1 MSFRVVVLGGY
12 GNFGGRIARTLARDP
27 GMAVTVVGR
36 EGARAVDTA
45 TAIAL
50 ECGNRVDAAAFDVSA
65 RDIGARLRTLE
76 PNLVIHTCGPFQSRD
91 HGVARAALSVGAHY
105 VDLADARKFV
115 CGIRAI
121 DDAAR
126 SRELL
131 VVSGA
136 STVPGLSGTVIDAFA
151 HEFDALQSI
160 DLGIAPGNR
169 TRRGTA
175 TVASVAS
182 YVGRQFGVWNGG
194 VWQPAY
200 GWQRLRRHRY
210 PPAVGTRWLADCD
223 VPDLELFP
231 ERYPGVQSVHFGAG
245 LELPLLHFGLW
256 LLSWP
261 SRWRWIAPLEAHA
274 ERLRRSSEW
283 FAKLGTDVGAMHV
296 EMHGFRRG
304 HQLDVIWT
312 LVAGHGDGPQIPC
325 TPAIVIAR
333 KLAAGTLV
341 ARGALPCIGL
351 FSLEECLRELEG
363 YDVRT
368 IVERTLI

>member
-1 MSFRVVVLGGY
+1 MAFRVVVLGGY
-12 GNFGGRIARTLARDP
+12 GHFGARIARTLARDA
-27 GMAVTVVGR
+27 GMEVTVVGR
-36 EGARAVDTA
+36 EPARAVDTA
-45 TAIAL
+45 AAIAL
-50 ECGNRVDAAAFDVSA
+50 DCGNRVDAAAFDVTA
-65 RDIGARLRTLE
+65 RDIGARLRSLE

-115 CGIRAI
+115 CGIGAI

-136 STVPGLSGTVIDAFA
+136 STVPGVSGAVIDAFA

-160 DLGIAPGNR
+160 DFGIAPGNR
-169 TRRGTA
+169 TPRGSA
-175 TVASVAS
+175 TIASVAS
-182 YVGRQFGVWNGG
+182 YVGRQFGVWDAG

-200 GWQRLRRHRY
+200 GWQRLRSHRY
-210 PPAVGTRWLADCD
+210 PPEVGTRWLADCD

-231 ERYPGVQSVHFGAG
+231 ERYPGVQSVRFGAG
-245 LELPLLHFGLW
+245 LELPFLHFGLW

-261 SRWRWIAPLEAHA
+261 SRWRWISRLEAHS

-304 HQLDVIWT
+304 HRLDVLWT

-341 ARGALPCIGL
+341 ARGALPCVGL

-368 IVERTLI
+368 IIERTLI

>member
-12 GNFGGRIARTLARDP
+12 GNFGARIAGTLARDP
-27 GMAVTVVGR
+27 AMAVTVVGR
-36 EGARAVDTA
+36 EPSRAADTA
-45 TAIAL
+45 ATIAL

-65 RDIGARLRTLE
+65 RDVGARLRTLE

-136 STVPGLSGTVIDAFA
+136 STVPGLSGAVLDAFA
-151 HEFDALQSI
+151 HEFDVLQSI

-169 TRRGTA
+169 TPRGSA

-182 YVGRQFGVWNGG
+182 YVGRQFGVWDGG

-200 GWQRLRRHRY
+200 GWQRLRRYRY
-210 PPAVGTRWLADCD
+210 PPVVGTRWLADCD

-231 ERYPGVQSVHFGAG
+231 ERYPGVQSVRFGAG
-245 LELPLLHFGLW
+245 LELPFLHFGLW

-261 SRWRWIAPLEAHA
+261 SRWRWIARLEAHA
-274 ERLRRSSEW
+274 ERLRRGSEW

-304 HQLDVIWT
+304 HRLDLIWT

-325 TPAIVIAR
+325 TAAIVIAR

-341 ARGALPCIGL
+341 ARGALPCVGL
-351 FSLEECLRELEG
+351 FSLEECRRELEG

-368 IVERTLI
+368 IIDRTLV

>member
-12 GNFGGRIARTLARDP
+12 GNFGARIARTLARDP
-27 GMAVTVVGR
+27 AMAVTVVGR
-36 EGARAVDTA
+36 EPARAVDTA

-136 STVPGLSGTVIDAFA
+136 STVPGLSGAVLDAFA

-169 TRRGTA
+169 TPRGSA

-182 YVGRQFGVWNGG
+182 YVGRQFGVWDGG

-200 GWQRLRRHRY
+200 GWQRLRRYRY
-210 PPAVGTRWLADCD
+210 PPAAGTRWLADCD

-231 ERYPGVQSVHFGAG
+231 ERYPGVQSVRFGAG
-245 LELPLLHFGLW
+245 LELPFLHFGLW

-261 SRWRWIAPLEAHA
+261 SRWRWIAHLEAHA
-274 ERLRRSSEW
+274 ERLRRGSEW

-304 HQLDVIWT
+304 HRLDVIWT

-325 TPAIVIAR
+325 TAAIVIAR

-341 ARGALPCIGL
+341 ARGALPCLGL

-368 IVERTLI
+368 IIERTLI

>member
-12 GNFGGRIARTLARDP
+12 GNFGARIARTLAHDT

-36 EGARAVDTA
+36 EPARAVDTA

-65 RDIGARLRTLE
+65 RDIGARLRMLE
-76 PNLVIHTCGPFQSRD
+76 PNLVINTCGPFQVRD
-91 HGVARAALSVGAHY
+91 HSVARAALSVGAHY

-136 STVPGLSGTVIDAFA
+136 STVPGMSGSVIDAFA
-151 HEFDALQSI
+151 HEFEALQSI

-169 TRRGTA
+169 TPRGGA
-175 TVASVAS
+175 TVASVSS

-210 PPAVGTRWLADCD
+210 PPEVGTRWLADCD

-231 ERYPGVQSVHFGAG
+231 ERYPGVQSVQFGAG
-245 LELPLLHFGLW
+245 LELPFLHFGLW

-274 ERLRRSSEW
+274 ERLRQSSDW
-283 FAKLGTDVGAMHV
+283 FANLGTDVGAMHV

-304 HQLDVIWT
+304 HRLDVKWT

-325 TPAIVIAR
+325 TPAIVVAR

-341 ARGALPCIGL
+341 ARGALPCLGL

-368 IVERTLI
+368 IVERTLV